1 MDEFIH
7 WPKTLPSRV
16 NNLWWNIVVGDW
28 NLMKNHL
35 VSDSNCNTVIL
46 YPSPPITFLKNYKEW
61 QKIALT
67 LSVGDSIPQFTII
80 IEQDN

>member
-1 MDEFIH
+1 MSSSIGQKPYLLVSTTCDE
-7 WPKTLPSRV
+7 TL
-16 NNLWWNIVVGDW
+16 LWVIEIW
-28 NLMKNHL
+28 MKNHL